1 MPCPSH
7 ESRREEGAFMAEGGG
22 GKAGKGRR
30 KGRVGLA
37 EAAAAE
43 TESFDKVA
51 ESFQHLLDC

>member
-1 MPCPSH
+1 
-7 ESRREEGAFMAEGGG
+7 MAEGGG
-22 GKAGKGRR
+22 EKAGKGRR